1 MHTGIIRI
9 EEAAA
14 RTVARALRISWTK
27 QHFLNSCRN
36 INPTITT
43 QTNIH
48 TYTHTP
54 AVRAH
59 GQMCHL
65 HKGGGSA
72 HSGTRIPHFMDHT
85 ALLKTMSTNNYINI
99 LLHASTRKNIHKY
112 THTPAARAHG
122 HHRHRGGGSAHSGAL
137 LDENR
142 ARLGDLARFHRPAT
156 TKAYAGRSFLVCML
170 FVCVFVCKFVVCVCV
185 CVCVRC
191 CMFIGQQQQG
201 HVREDRFVCVAVC
214 LVCESVVYVCVLV
227 SVFMCVLLCAAGRLF
242 LVYMLFVCVCV

>member
-1 MHTGIIRI
+1 M
-9 EEAAA
+9 
-14 RTVARALRISWTK
+14 ARALRISWTK

-85 ALLKTMSTNNYINI
+85 ALLKTMSTNNSIYC
-99 LLHASTRKNIHKY
+99 Y
-112 THTPAARAHG
+112 TQAHEKIYTNTPTHLRHVHTGIIVIEEAAARTV
-122 HHRHRGGGSAHSGAL
+122 
-137 LDENR
+137 
-142 ARLGDLARFHRPAT
+142 ARFL
-156 TKAYAGRSFLVCML
+156 TKIELDWEIWRDFIGQPPQRHMREDRSWCVCCL
-170 FVCVFVCKFVVCVCV
+170 CVCLCVSLLCVCVCV
-185 CVCVRC
+185 CVCVAACSSASNNRGMC
-191 CMFIGQQQQG
+191 GKI
-201 HVREDRFVCVAVC
+201 VLCV
-214 LVCESVVYVCVLV
+214 
-227 SVFMCVLLCAAGRLF
+227 
-242 LVYMLFVCVCV
+242 